1 MATVSSRTFSW
12 GQLQVASSTTLA
24 YPFSFF
30 EPSNPGIG
38 MAGYRR
44 TQTATDP
51 RHVVP
56 RCPKGQMDGLTP
68 GRVTGKVPRSEE
80 HTSELQSPDH
90 LVCRLL
96 LEKKKHVRRR
106 GDDVARD

>member
-1 MATVSSRTFSW
+1 
-12 GQLQVASSTTLA
+12 
-24 YPFSFF
+24 
-30 EPSNPGIG
+30 

-68 GRVTGKVPRSEE
+68 GRVTGKVPPST
-80 HTSELQSPDH
+80 HMALQSGA
-90 LVCRLL
+90 VMA
-96 LEKKKHVRRR
+96 
-106 GDDVARD
+106 AR